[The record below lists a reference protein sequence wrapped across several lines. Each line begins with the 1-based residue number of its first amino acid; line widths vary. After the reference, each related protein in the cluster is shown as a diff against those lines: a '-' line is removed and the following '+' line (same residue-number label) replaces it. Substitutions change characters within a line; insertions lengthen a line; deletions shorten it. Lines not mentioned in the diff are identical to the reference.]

1 MTKKIAALMSR
12 KPMRTRLHYHV
23 CAPRRAGTG
32 CGKMPRPDPST
43 SSPLPEI
50 LQPLDFLPMVSFL
63 RGMPPPP
70 PAPKEPRMGILKD
83 LSDAFQKGRWGMWPI
98 LATSIVVLAII
109 IERAVYLVKAS
120 IDKDKLLALL
130 KSQVMSGN
138 VQGAIKVCSGNP
150 TPMTRIIQ
158 AGLMKFN
165 KSDAEVQ
172 AAMDEAALR
181 ELPLIN
187 KRTPY
192 LAMLANMATLF
203 GLLGTIIGMITS
215 FTGVADA
222 DPAEKSTRIAKGIGE
237 AMNCTAFGI
246 GVALLAL
253 VGYALLNGKS
263 QQLTDDINEVTV
275 QVVNLVVTHRQAMKG
290 QAA

>member
-1 MTKKIAALMSR
+1 
-12 KPMRTRLHYHV
+12 
-23 CAPRRAGTG
+23 
-32 CGKMPRPDPST
+32 
-43 SSPLPEI
+43 
-50 LQPLDFLPMVSFL
+50 
-63 RGMPPPP
+63 
-70 PAPKEPRMGILKD
+70 MGILKGI
-83 LSDAFQKGRWGMWPI
+83 SDAFHKGGPGMYPI
-98 LATSIVVLAII
+98 LACSVVVLAII
-109 IERAVYLVKAS
+109 IERAVYLLKSS

-181 ELPLIN
+181 ELPLVN
-187 KRTPY
+187 RRTGY

-203 GLLGTIIGMITS
+203 GLFGTIVGMITS

-246 GVALLAL
+246 GVALVAL
-253 VGYALLNGKS
+253 VGYAFLNGKS
-263 QQLTDDINEVTV
+263 QQLNDDINEVTV
-275 QVVNLVVTHRQAMKG
+275 QVMNLVTNHRQAMKSG
-290 QAA
+290 AQA